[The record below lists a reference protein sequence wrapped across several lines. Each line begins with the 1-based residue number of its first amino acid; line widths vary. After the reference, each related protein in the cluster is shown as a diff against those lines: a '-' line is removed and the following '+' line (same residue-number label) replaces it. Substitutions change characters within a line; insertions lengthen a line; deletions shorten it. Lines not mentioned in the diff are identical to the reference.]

1 MEETVNDHR
10 VLVEPAEDRTH
21 DLVWDRLKGECLTL
35 EELIQDRDYGQI
47 ILEGRLELELQVI
60 EGEARYQCPHCRDAM
75 VIRSKAIR
83 ERTVRRF
90 YFEHHS
96 RRLRELCTGRKGM
109 SPKAIL
115 ARKFGLNKESVL
127 HIAFKRWIQDSLAAD
142 AEFFGT
148 QSETRWWDLDKVKWR
163 QPDVQT
169 IYKGER
175 LAIEVQLATTFV
187 HVIAERMRFYREN
200 AGRMLWLFKDLDI
213 KDFRLAEDD
222 IFYANNRNAFRVT
235 PQTLAQSCIEKRFLL
250 ECMWLE
256 PCFVDGVIADI
267 ERQDI
272 VLFEELIFDVST
284 NGIPRAYWFDYD
296 DALEKS
302 KSEQVAWREERVWG
316 ERRRVFETFY
326 TAMLKGEF
334 DGKYKERDRH
344 WEPLR
349 RSFASVGIEL
359 PEYPKEDT
367 MLTNLLI
374 AAYSAKSTDGR
385 PAGMDFSTLAELGHH
400 LHKVRPEVLWL
411 YRCMLLAHKQISLIV
426 RQDKTGRFQE
436 KMKRCLES
444 LANGEP
450 FFEPDRSWD
459 PLLLKLFPEIA
470 NQWFRNPSE
479 IASEVLSK
487 PRAAD
492 VEASPPMSRHERRD

>member
-1 MEETVNDHR
+1 MEETVDDHR

-60 EGEARYQCPHCRDAM
+60 EGEARYQCPHCQDAM

-96 RRLRELCTGRKGM
+96 RRLREVCTGRKGM

-200 AGRMLWLFKDLDI
+200 TGRML
-213 KDFRLAEDD
+213 
-222 IFYANNRNAFRVT
+222 
-235 PQTLAQSCIEKRFLL
+235 
-250 ECMWLE
+250 
-256 PCFVDGVIADI
+256 
-267 ERQDI
+267 
-272 VLFEELIFDVST
+272 
-284 NGIPRAYWFDYD
+284 
-296 DALEKS
+296 
-302 KSEQVAWREERVWG
+302 
-316 ERRRVFETFY
+316 
-326 TAMLKGEF
+326 
-334 DGKYKERDRH
+334 
-344 WEPLR
+344 
-349 RSFASVGIEL
+349 
-359 PEYPKEDT
+359 
-367 MLTNLLI
+367 
-374 AAYSAKSTDGR
+374 
-385 PAGMDFSTLAELGHH
+385 
-400 LHKVRPEVLWL
+400 
-411 YRCMLLAHKQISLIV
+411 
-426 RQDKTGRFQE
+426 
-436 KMKRCLES
+436 
-444 LANGEP
+444 
-450 FFEPDRSWD
+450 
-459 PLLLKLFPEIA
+459 
-470 NQWFRNPSE
+470 
-479 IASEVLSK
+479 
-487 PRAAD
+487 
-492 VEASPPMSRHERRD
+492 